1 MDFQLCGRLH
11 YFGPNSSTIPDSIQK
26 TISVRNGTKMSKSLD
41 NWLSK
46 FSLKARCWS
55 MGAGAWEF
63 SQPPFPLP
71 PFDPTVGTHQPTAT
85 SIQSLTPNSLF
96 PCLENQA
103 AVVVEQEIANLGAT
117 QRPISRSR
125 PIFWAKFK
133 RVAGVEFF
141 PRAAAVVAERV
152 PGRRAVGRYNTKLN
166 KTAEKYK
173 YKYKIQ
179 IQNTA
184 TKC

>member
-1 MDFQLCGRLH
+1 
-11 YFGPNSSTIPDSIQK
+11 
-26 TISVRNGTKMSKSLD
+26 
-41 NWLSK
+41 
-46 FSLKARCWS
+46 

-96 PCLENQA
+96 PCLEKQ
-103 AVVVEQEIANLGAT
+103 AVVVVEINVANLGAT

-133 RVAGVEFF
+133 RVVGVEFF

-166 KTAEKYK
+166 KTAENTNTSTK

-179 IQNTA
+179 PQNTDKKGIQKYILCA
-184 TKC
+184 KKIQSDKTWWQPASAF